1 MFYLKS
7 NALPRP
13 RTAEVL
19 PEPGRYEPTVR
30 ALLSQKK
37 ALARELGHVNAQLEH
52 ILFSASLFSA
62 SSDDPQD
69 VELYKGNLG
78 VTRRFVNRHE
88 RPVGQLQWLG
98 DLPER
103 FNGPDENPGDV
114 NGERWGTGAL
124 IGDDLFLT
132 AGHCFDQYPPG
143 WQVPSRFDIP
153 IPPYDLA
160 KLMRVNFNYQVDG
173 KTGKTRPGVPF
184 PVVALL
190 EYRNAGV
197 DYAIVRLGPDA
208 KGRGPTEIFGHLTV
222 AQADLTT
229 IGAMLCI
236 IQHPT
241 RQEKK
246 IEAGPLTDIR
256 AGRIAYD
263 RIDTAG
269 GSSGAPV
276 LSPTGEIVGVHL
288 KGGAHKEGGFNSGA
302 AIGAIREASPL
313 LRNAGAGGDAAV
325 TVPRKSP
332 SRSLPTG
339 SPSAPDKPESPA
351 SGRPRRRNSDTTPRP
366 RPRSTSAAA
375 K

>member
-1 MFYLKS
+1 MFFLKT

-19 PEPGRYEPTVR
+19 PEPGQYESKMQE
-30 ALLSQKK
+30 LLSRKK
-37 ALARELGHVNAQLEH
+37 RLARELGQVNAQLEH
-52 ILFSASLFSA
+52 ILFSARG
-62 SSDDPQD
+62 DVPQD
-69 VELYKGNLG
+69 VELYKGDLG
-78 VTRRFVNRHE
+78 VTREFVDQHE
-88 RPVGQLQWLG
+88 RPVGQLQWLA

-103 FNGPDENPGDV
+103 FNGPDEDPGDV
-114 NGERWGTGAL
+114 TGERWGTGAL
-124 IGDDLFLT
+124 ISEDLFLT
-132 AGHCFDQYPPG
+132 AGHCFDQYPQG
-143 WQVPSRFDIP
+143 WQVPSRFNIP
-153 IPPYDLA
+153 ISPYDLA

-197 DYAIVRLGPDA
+197 DYAILRLGQNEEGKQPGD
-208 KGRGPTEIFGHLTV
+208 EFGFLTV
-222 AQADLTT
+222 AKADLKT

-241 RQEKK
+241 RLEKK
-246 IEAGPLTDIR
+246 IEAGPLSDIR

-263 RIDTAG
+263 SIDTTG

-276 LSPTGEIVGVHL
+276 ISLKGEIVGVHL
-288 KGGAHKEGGFNSGA
+288 KGGCHKEGGFNSGA
-302 AIGAIREASPL
+302 AIGAIREASEL
-313 LRNAGAGGDAAV
+313 LKNVEGGGGAAAV
-325 TVPRKSP
+325 KARRR
-332 SRSLPTG
+332 SRSR
-339 SPSAPDKPESPA
+339 SPEVAPRSAPDKPGSPK
-351 SGRPRRRNSDTTPRP
+351 SGRRRRPTADTTPRP